1 MAEIIPIEPDL
12 DNANA
17 GNLFSFKTLLLLY
30 YLTMKNTVL
39 ISGSSRGL
47 GASIAKTFYENNYD
61 VAINYYKSQAKALAL
76 AKELGPKAKIYRADV
91 SDINQVT
98 EMINQ
103 IKNDFGTTPSVLVNN
118 AMTSYVFNGDDRKTA
133 ETITWSEISN
143 HMDVTLKGSLNLIQ
157 TLIPYMKEKKY
168 GRIIN
173 VGTNLVQNPVVP
185 YHDYTIAKAALLGLT
200 RTFAKDLGP
209 MGITVNMIS
218 GGLLKVTDA
227 SAATPDEVFDIIAQM
242 TPLQKITTTKDF
254 ADAVMFFAS
263 EGSRSITGQNLT
275 VDGGLTFN

>member
-47 GASIAKTFYENNYD
+47 GASLAKTFYENNYD
-61 VAINYYKSQAKALAL
+61 VAINYYKSQEKALAL

-103 IKNDFGTTPSVLVNN
+103 IKNDFGKTPSVLVNN

>member
-17 GNLFSFKTLLLLY
+17 GNLFSFKTLLLLN

-61 VAINYYKSQAKALAL
+61 VAINYYKSQEKALAL

-98 EMINQ
+98 EMIYQ

>member
-17 GNLFSFKTLLLLY
+17 GNFFSFKTLLLLY

-61 VAINYYKSQAKALAL
+61 VAINYYKSQEKALAL

-227 SAATPDEVFDIIAQM
+227 SAATPDEVFDIIAKM

>member
-47 GASIAKTFYENNYD
+47 GASIAKTFYENNYV
-61 VAINYYKSQAKALAL
+61 VAINYYKSQEKALAL

>member
-61 VAINYYKSQAKALAL
+61 VAINYYKSQEKALAL

-91 SDINQVT
+91 SDINQVS
-98 EMINQ
+98 EMINK

-275 VDGGLTFN
+275 VDGGLTFI

>member
-17 GNLFSFKTLLLLY
+17 GNLFSLKTLLLLY

-61 VAINYYKSQAKALAL
+61 VAINYYKSQEKALAL

>member
-61 VAINYYKSQAKALAL
+61 VAINYYKSQEKALAL

>member
-61 VAINYYKSQAKALAL
+61 VAINYYKSQEKALAL

-98 EMINQ
+98 EMIKK

-254 ADAVMFFAS
+254 ADAVIFFAS

>member
-61 VAINYYKSQAKALAL
+61 VAINYYKSQEKALAL

-227 SAATPDEVFDIIAQM
+227 SAATPDAVFDIIAQM

-254 ADAVMFFAS
+254 ADAVIFFAS

>member
-30 YLTMKNTVL
+30 YLIMKNTVL

-61 VAINYYKSQAKALAL
+61 VAINYYKSQEKALAL

-98 EMINQ
+98 EMIDQ

-254 ADAVMFFAS
+254 ADAVIFFAS

>member
-30 YLTMKNTVL
+30 YLTVKNTVL

-61 VAINYYKSQAKALAL
+61 VAINYYKSQEKALAL

-227 SAATPDEVFDIIAQM
+227 SAATPDAVFDIIAQM

>member
-61 VAINYYKSQAKALAL
+61 VAINYYKSQEKALAL

-98 EMINQ
+98 EMIKQ

>member
-30 YLTMKNTVL
+30 HLTMKNTVL

-61 VAINYYKSQAKALAL
+61 VAINYSKSQEKALAL

>member
-17 GNLFSFKTLLLLY
+17 GNLFSLKTLLLLY

-91 SDINQVT
+91 SYINQVT
-98 EMINQ
+98 EMIYQ

>member
-61 VAINYYKSQAKALAL
+61 VAINYYKSQEKALAL

-103 IKNDFGTTPSVLVNN
+103 IENDFGTTPSVLVNN

>member
-61 VAINYYKSQAKALAL
+61 VAINYYKSQEKALAL

-103 IKNDFGTTPSVLVNN
+103 IKNDFGKTPSVLVNN

>member
-61 VAINYYKSQAKALAL
+61 VAINYYKSQEKALAL

-209 MGITVNMIS
+209 LGITVNMIS

>member
-17 GNLFSFKTLLLLY
+17 GNLFSLKTLLLLY

-61 VAINYYKSQAKALAL
+61 VAINYYKSQEKALAL

-143 HMDVTLKGSLNLIQ
+143 HMDVTLKGSLYLIQ
-157 TLIPYMKEKKY
+157 TLIPYMKERKY

-173 VGTNLVQNPVVP
+173 VGTNLVQNAVVP

>member
-1 MAEIIPIEPDL
+1 MAEIIPVEPDL

-61 VAINYYKSQAKALAL
+61 VAINYYKSQEKALAL

>member
-30 YLTMKNTVL
+30 YLIMKNTVL

-61 VAINYYKSQAKALAL
+61 VAINYYKSQEKALAL

-227 SAATPDEVFDIIAQM
+227 SAATPDAVFDIIAQM

-254 ADAVMFFAS
+254 ADAVIFFAS

>member
-61 VAINYYKSQAKALAL
+61 VAINYYKSQEKALAL
-76 AKELGPKAKIYRADV
+76 AKELGPKAKIYRAEV

-227 SAATPDEVFDIIAQM
+227 SAATPDAVFDIIAQM

>member
-61 VAINYYKSQAKALAL
+61 VAINYYKSQEKALAL

-98 EMINQ
+98 EMIKK

-133 ETITWSEISN
+133 ETITWSEISS

>member
-61 VAINYYKSQAKALAL
+61 VAINYYKSQEKALAL
-76 AKELGPKAKIYRADV
+76 AEELGPKAKIYRADV

-98 EMINQ
+98 EMIKK

>member
-30 YLTMKNTVL
+30 YLTVKNTVL

-61 VAINYYKSQAKALAL
+61 VAINYYKSQEKALAL

-227 SAATPDEVFDIIAQM
+227 SAATPDAVFDIIAQM

-254 ADAVMFFAS
+254 ADAVIFFAS

>member
-12 DNANA
+12 DNASA

-30 YLTMKNTVL
+30 SLTMKNTVL

-47 GASIAKTFYENNYD
+47 GASIAKTFYENNYY
-61 VAINYYKSQAKALAL
+61 VAINYYKSQEKALAL

-98 EMINQ
+98 EMIYQ

-133 ETITWSEISN
+133 VTITWSEISN

>member
-98 EMINQ
+98 EMIAQ

>member
-1 MAEIIPIEPDL
+1 
-12 DNANA
+12 
-17 GNLFSFKTLLLLY
+17 
-30 YLTMKNTVL
+30 MKNTVL

-61 VAINYYKSQAKALAL
+61 VAINYYKSQEKALAL

-103 IKNDFGTTPSVLVNN
+103 IKNDFGTTPSVLINN

>member
-30 YLTMKNTVL
+30 SLTMKNTVL

-61 VAINYYKSQAKALAL
+61 VAINYYKSQEKALAL

-91 SDINQVT
+91 SDINQVN

>member
-30 YLTMKNTVL
+30 HLTMKNTVL

-61 VAINYYKSQAKALAL
+61 VAINYYKSQEKALAL

-103 IKNDFGTTPSVLVNN
+103 IENDFGTTPSVLVNN

>member
-61 VAINYYKSQAKALAL
+61 VAINYYKSQEKALAL

-98 EMINQ
+98 EMIKQ

-143 HMDVTLKGSLNLIQ
+143 HMDVTLKGALNLIQ

>member
-61 VAINYYKSQAKALAL
+61 VAINYYKSQEKALAL

-98 EMINQ
+98 EMINK

-227 SAATPDEVFDIIAQM
+227 SAATPDAVFDIIAQM

-254 ADAVMFFAS
+254 ADAVIFFAS

>member
-30 YLTMKNTVL
+30 HLTMKNTVL

-61 VAINYYKSQAKALAL
+61 VAINYYKSQEKALAL
-76 AKELGPKAKIYRADV
+76 AEELGPKAKIYRADV

-98 EMINQ
+98 EMIYQ

>member
-61 VAINYYKSQAKALAL
+61 VAINYYKSQEKALAL

-254 ADAVMFFAS
+254 ADAVIFFAS

>member
-17 GNLFSFKTLLLLY
+17 GNLFSFKTLLFFY
-30 YLTMKNTVL
+30 YLIMKNTVL

-61 VAINYYKSQAKALAL
+61 VAINYYKSQEKALAL

-98 EMINQ
+98 EMIAQ

-157 TLIPYMKEKKY
+157 TLIPYMKERKY

-227 SAATPDEVFDIIAQM
+227 SAATPDAVFDIIAQM

>member
-61 VAINYYKSQAKALAL
+61 VAINYYKSQEKALAL
-76 AKELGPKAKIYRADV
+76 AEELGPKAKIYRADV

-133 ETITWSEISN
+133 ETITWSEISS

>member
-61 VAINYYKSQAKALAL
+61 VAINYYKSQEKALAL

-103 IKNDFGTTPSVLVNN
+103 IKNDFGTSPSVLVNN

>member
-17 GNLFSFKTLLLLY
+17 GNLFSFKTLLSLY

-61 VAINYYKSQAKALAL
+61 VAINYYKSQEKALAL

>member
-61 VAINYYKSQAKALAL
+61 VAINYYKSQEKALAL
-76 AKELGPKAKIYRADV
+76 AKELGPQAKIYRADV

-157 TLIPYMKEKKY
+157 TLIPYMKEKSMEE
-168 GRIIN
+168 
-173 VGTNLVQNPVVP
+173 L
-185 YHDYTIAKAALLGLT
+185 
-200 RTFAKDLGP
+200 
-209 MGITVNMIS
+209 
-218 GGLLKVTDA
+218 
-227 SAATPDEVFDIIAQM
+227 
-242 TPLQKITTTKDF
+242 
-254 ADAVMFFAS
+254 
-263 EGSRSITGQNLT
+263 
-275 VDGGLTFN
+275 

>member
-61 VAINYYKSQAKALAL
+61 VAINYYKSQEKALAL

-98 EMINQ
+98 EMIAQ

-157 TLIPYMKEKKY
+157 TLIPYMKERKY